1 LRILLDTHC
10 WLWLCAEPERFSK
23 ATLADLADPK
33 TERLLSAAS
42 VWEMVI
48 KHGLGKLS
56 LPAAPGD
63 FVPSRLALTR
73 TDVLDISAA
82 HALRIA
88 ELPAHHRDPFDRMIV
103 AQALVEGVPLLTAD
117 RVLRRYGVEMRKV

>member
-23 ATLADLADPK
+23 TTLAELADPQ

-42 VWEMVI
+42 VWEIVI

-56 LPAAPGD
+56 LPVAPGD
-63 FVPSRLALTR
+63 FVPSRLARTR

-88 ELPAHHRDPFDRMIV
+88 NLPDHHRDPFDRMIV

-117 RVLRRYGVEMRKV
+117 RVMRRYGVEALRV